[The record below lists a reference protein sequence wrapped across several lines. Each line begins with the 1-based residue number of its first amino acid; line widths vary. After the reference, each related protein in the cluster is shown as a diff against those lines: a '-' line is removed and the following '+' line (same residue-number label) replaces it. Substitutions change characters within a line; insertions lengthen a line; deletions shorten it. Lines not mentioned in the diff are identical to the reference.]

1 MPFSICNE
9 VAQEWSGTGC
19 MRSVVRILLAWVT
32 LACAAVIGYAQSSD
46 QQTVKELRQQLE
58 ELRSRMNAIQARLD
72 RLESANTLP
81 ASSPTQTSAG
91 QPYPAPPATQ
101 SQQVGKE
108 TASHQSFTEDSGAA
122 PRLNNAPL
130 DPTYSQYFR
139 IPGTQTLLR
148 IGGFFKTDFIHDL
161 RPAGNT
167 FEFIPATI
175 PVPSPSEVF
184 NSVVSIRPT
193 RLNLDF
199 LIPTTQVGSVRFF
212 VEADF
217 LGDVNA
223 TTPRLRHAY
232 AQAENVL
239 IGQTYTNF
247 MDPDVIPDT
256 LDPQGP
262 NGLVNLRNPQFRYG
276 FSLGGGRSFYFSTEE
291 PSSDIPSPT
300 AQFNAQPDSPSPDGT
315 LRFRQ
320 EFQRGH
326 LQAAGL
332 FRSIAAFLPSGVTDS
347 VFGWG
352 VNLSGAVRL
361 FGNDNILF
369 EGTYGHGIARYV
381 QDTAGL
387 GIDAQAAGSP
397 PHLRATPETAAEG
410 DYQHYWAA
418 RLRSNAVYGF
428 VQVVNS
434 SFEPATTYH
443 RGEYMA
449 GNLIW
454 NPAGSL
460 NVGAEFLYGWQV
472 LKNGIEGNAPRIQF
486 SAKYDFVKQGVRK

>member
-1 MPFSICNE
+1 MKRGACIFLVQLAAALIPVIA
-9 VAQEWSGTGC
+9 VAQSGDS
-19 MRSVVRILLAWVT
+19 R
-32 LACAAVIGYAQSSD
+32 
-46 QQTVKELRQQLE
+46 QTVQELRQQLV
-58 ELRSRMNAIQARLD
+58 ELRARMDAIQAQLD
-72 RLESANTLP
+72 HLENANTGE
-81 ASSPTQTSAG
+81 AYSPTQ
-91 QPYPAPPATQ
+91 PPSPEPSPTPTTQ
-101 SQQVGKE
+101 SRQIGKE
-108 TASHQSFTEDSGAA
+108 TASHHTFSEDPGSA

-139 IPGTQTLLR
+139 IPGTHTLMK

-175 PVPSPSEVF
+175 PVPSPSGVF
-184 NSVVSIRPT
+184 NSQVSIRPT

-199 LIPTTQVGSVRFF
+199 LIPWVLLGEVRFF

-232 AQAENVL
+232 AQAKNVL
-239 IGQTYTNF
+239 IGQTFTNF
-247 MDPDVIPDT
+247 MDPDAIPDT

-276 FSLGGGRSFYFSTEE
+276 FSLGGGRSFYVSTEE
-291 PSSDIPSPT
+291 PSSDIPSTT
-300 AQFNAQPDSPSPDGT
+300 AQFNAQPNSPSPDGT
-315 LRFRQ
+315 VRFRQ

-326 LQAAGL
+326 LQASGL
-332 FRSIAAFLPSGVTDS
+332 FRSIAAFEPSGVTDS

-352 VNLSGAVRL
+352 VNVSGALRT
-361 FGNDNILF
+361 FSKNNIVF

-387 GIDAQAAGSP
+387 GIDAETFGTP

-410 DYQHYWAA
+410 AYQHYWVP
-418 RLRSNAVYGF
+418 RLRSSAVYGF

-434 SFEPATTYH
+434 SFQPETTYH
-443 RGEYMA
+443 RGEYTA

-460 NVGAEFLYGWQV
+460 TVGAEFLYGWQV
-472 LKNGIEGNAPRIQF
+472 LKNGAEGNAPRIQF
-486 SAKYDFVKQGVRK
+486 SAKYSFVKPGEAK

>member
-1 MPFSICNE
+1 MNRRVRRLFLCVVAVALPTVG
-9 VAQEWSGTGC
+9 VAQSAD
-19 MRSVVRILLAWVT
+19 S
-32 LACAAVIGYAQSSD
+32 
-46 QQTVKELRQQLE
+46 QQAIRELHQELDD
-58 ELRSRMNAIQARLD
+58 LRSRMNAVQAKLD
-72 RLESANTLP
+72 QVERGSSASLAT
-81 ASSPTQTSAG
+81 ASPT
-91 QPYPAPPATQ
+91 PAPAQPK
-101 SQQVGKE
+101 QVGE
-108 TASHQSFTEDSGAA
+108 ATAHLRTFSEDSGAA
-122 PRLNNAPL
+122 PRLGNVPL
-130 DPTYSQYFR
+130 DPTYSQYFK
-139 IPGTQTLLR
+139 IPGTQSLMK
-148 IGGFFKTDFIHDL
+148 IGGFFKSDFIHDL

-175 PVPSPSEVF
+175 PVPSPSGVF
-184 NSVVSIRPT
+184 NSQVSVRPT
-193 RLNLDF
+193 RLNLDV
-199 LIPTTQVGSVRFF
+199 LIPSTTIGEVRFF
-212 VEADF
+212 IETDF

-232 AQAENVL
+232 AQAKNFLV
-239 IGQTYTNF
+239 GQTYTNF
-247 MDPDVIPDT
+247 MDPDAIPDT

-276 FSLGGGRSFYFSTEE
+276 FSLGGGRSFYISAEE

-300 AQFNAQPDSPSPDGT
+300 ATFNDQPNSPSPDGT
-315 LRFRQ
+315 IRFHQ
-320 EFQRGH
+320 EFPRGH

-332 FRSIAAFLPSGVTDS
+332 FRSISAFEPSGVTDS

-352 VNLSGAVRL
+352 VNLSGTMRT
-361 FGNDNILF
+361 FGQDNLIL

-387 GIDAQAAGSP
+387 GIDAQLVGNP
-397 PHLRATPETAAEG
+397 PHPRATPETALEG
-410 DYQHYWAA
+410 DYQHYWLP

-434 SFEPATTYH
+434 TFQPSTTYH

-460 NVGAEFLYGWQV
+460 DLGTEFLYGWQV
-472 LKNGIEGNAPRIQF
+472 LKNGSEGNAPRILF
-486 SAKYDFVKQGVRK
+486 SAKYNFVKVAQGK

>member
-1 MPFSICNE
+1 MNNRTSVFLVGLV
-9 VAQEWSGTGC
+9 VA
-19 MRSVVRILLAWVT
+19 VLLPV
-32 LACAAVIGYAQSSD
+32 AAAAQSADS
-46 QQTVKELRQQLE
+46 QQILQDLRHQLD
-58 ELRSRMNAIQARLD
+58 ELRSRMAAIQAQ
-72 RLESANTLP
+72 LEHLEG
-81 ASSPTQTSAG
+81 ASTAAASPPSQSPAG
-91 QPYPAPPATQ
+91 QPSPAPPAAQ
-101 SQQVGKE
+101 SPQVGNE
-108 TASHQSFTEDSGAA
+108 TAAHHTFSEDPGAA

-130 DPTYSQYFR
+130 DPTYNQYFH
-139 IPGTQTLLR
+139 IPGTQTLMK
-148 IGGFFKTDFIHDL
+148 IGGFFKTDFIHDF
-161 RPAGNT
+161 RPAGNA
-167 FEFIPATI
+167 FEFIPSTI
-175 PVPSPSEVF
+175 PVPSPSGVF
-184 NSVVSIRPT
+184 NSQVSVRAT

-199 LIPTTQVGSVRFF
+199 LIPSTQVGQVRFF

-239 IGQTYTNF
+239 LGQTFTNF
-247 MDPDVIPDT
+247 MDPDAIPDT

-276 FSLGGGRSFYFSTEE
+276 FSLGDGRSFYLSTEE

-300 AQFNAQPDSPSPDGT
+300 AQFNAQPNSPSPDGT
-315 LRFRQ
+315 IRFRQ

-326 LQAAGL
+326 LQASGL
-332 FRSIAAFLPSGVTDS
+332 FRSIAAFLPSGATDS

-352 VNLSGAVRL
+352 VNLSGAVRT
-361 FGNDNILF
+361 FVQDNIIF

-387 GIDAQAAGSP
+387 GIDAQAVGNP

-410 DYQHYWAA
+410 DYQHYWAS

-434 SFEPATTYH
+434 SFEPVTTYH
-443 RGEYMA
+443 RGEYIA
-449 GNLIW
+449 GNIIW

-460 NVGAEFLYGWQV
+460 DVGAEFLYGWQV
-472 LKNGIEGNAPRIQF
+472 LKNGVEGNAPRIQF
-486 SAKYDFVKQGVRK
+486 SAKYSFVKLAESK